1 MSYSRYRGSQG
12 IVQPRQISIATLA
25 PKLALQPHYRDV
37 GIEPSSPTLDGI
49 GRADVFQRDP
59 LVFIDE
65 KHRATSGTDHFLDL
79 VLALVAVEAT
89 FSFSRWA
96 SSTIKHSQ
104 ELDSI
109 PMYDPEPQNRPSIS
123 RFRRDPAKRSL

>member
-1 MSYSRYRGSQG
+1 
-12 IVQPRQISIATLA
+12 
-25 PKLALQPHYRDV
+25 LALQPHYRDV

-59 LVFIDE
+59 LVFVDE

-89 FSFSRWA
+89 FFVQPVGLVHDQA
-96 SSTIKHSQ
+96 FAGVG
-104 ELDSI
+104 LDT
-109 PMYDPEPQNRPSIS
+109 DVRP
-123 RFRRDPAKRSL
+123 